1 MINHSVI
8 DNCYSSGN
16 VSAAS
21 DFVGGLVGINYQ
33 YSTIS
38 NCYSKTNVNGQED
51 FIGGLVS
58 YCYNSLIDNCYSIG
72 EVSGTSDYIGGL
84 MGDKYAYTDITD
96 SYYDSE
102 TSGQSDTGKGVPKS
116 TAEMKQKSTYEG
128 WDFDTIWDID
138 GVTNDGYPF
147 LRGQKQSDGY
157 NLTITVE
164 GNGTTSPQAGT
175 SQHEAGKNVLLVA
188 YPEPGN
194 KLLRWEGYGVEDTE
208 SEYTQ
213 IKMTANRSVKAVFA
227 EEAILKLVAAGGGT
241 TNPPPGE
248 ISYAKGQVVTL
259 KASPHSG
266 FKFKEWTKD
275 ISSTNDVYELLMDS
289 DKTVWAI
296 FDDDE
301 DDKSTK
307 RKLYFATAREKAFW
321 MVNGKWRFFATPVHS
336 NLKKLEADDHKQYLN
351 NERHDKISR
360 HRLGDT
366 VPHDSH
372 ENLNNVGFYSHK
384 KIDEHIESMENPHLV
399 TATQVG
405 AIPYLYGDTLPEA
418 GEEYRGFFFTVP
430 GEVGPPEVEDKLY
443 YCRSVD
449 GGTTYEWKEI
459 IFV

>member
-1 MINHSVI
+1 
-8 DNCYSSGN
+8 
-16 VSAAS
+16 
-21 DFVGGLVGINYQ
+21 
-33 YSTIS
+33 
-38 NCYSKTNVNGQED
+38 
-51 FIGGLVS
+51 
-58 YCYNSLIDNCYSIG
+58 
-72 EVSGTSDYIGGL
+72 
-84 MGDKYAYTDITD
+84 
-96 SYYDSE
+96 
-102 TSGQSDTGKGVPKS
+102 
-116 TAEMKQKSTYEG
+116 MKQQAIFSG
-128 WDFDTIWDID
+128 WNFDTVWGID
-138 GVTNDGYPF
+138 PTINDGYPF